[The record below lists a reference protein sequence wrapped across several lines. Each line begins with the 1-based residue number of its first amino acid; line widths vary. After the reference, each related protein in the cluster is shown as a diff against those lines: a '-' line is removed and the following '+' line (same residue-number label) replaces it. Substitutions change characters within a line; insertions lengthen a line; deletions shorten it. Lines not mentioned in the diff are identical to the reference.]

1 MASCFGIF
9 DKVVILEFLLF
20 YDFLLNLL
28 PLFWCYFNL
37 SSIRKLQVWQL
48 SQQVPNLYLLF
59 GYDLVFF
66 EDLKVHTYNLL
77 FLTYLFINIYTGFKN
92 NNTCFTKY
100 VLDYVFVLC
109 NK

>member
-100 VLDYVFVLC
+100 VLDCVFVLC